1 MMAASAQEA
10 SRLSEQVTQI
20 LKLVSTFHTTDMKLG
35 EISHDLR
42 YLALTSQGKMKFSLT
57 IRKSIVFTGG
67 FSQIRWKIGCMIGYP
82 AIHIHRS
89 TTMFEPAGSQVL
101 GNGS

>member
-20 LKLVSTFHTTDMKLG
+20 LKLISTFHTTDMKLG

-42 YLALTSQGKMKFSLT
+42 SLALTSQGK
-57 IRKSIVFTGG
+57 
-67 FSQIRWKIGCMIGYP
+67 
-82 AIHIHRS
+82 
-89 TTMFEPAGSQVL
+89 
-101 GNGS
+101 